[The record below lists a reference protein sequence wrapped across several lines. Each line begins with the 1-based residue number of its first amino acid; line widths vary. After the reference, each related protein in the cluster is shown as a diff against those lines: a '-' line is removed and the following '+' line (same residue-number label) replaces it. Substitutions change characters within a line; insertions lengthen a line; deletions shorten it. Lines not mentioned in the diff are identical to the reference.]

1 MYLHCFIDA
10 FTGTVFRRLI
20 FAVVSIIFMP
30 LSVAFAAPQYA
41 LWVEVEGVNRP
52 FDTAQGFEQFRQF
65 SDGKGFTDLYCQV
78 YRGGRSWFPS
88 KHADE
93 APYRQSLSQGV
104 DPLKDTL
111 RLAHSRGQKVHAWIN
126 SLRVAHN
133 KYAPLVAKLGKEAV
147 LVDSHGKSLLDYP
160 EDGKPP
166 GPAGHYFQL
175 DTPAYWLD
183 PSHPGVRQYVLDT
196 IEELVIAYPQLDGI
210 HLDMTR
216 FPFAMRS
223 NRSQNYKAGLWF
235 GYSNTALSR
244 FYEEQSVIG
253 DQLPMP
259 TLAQFQ
265 NWQRSQITQ
274 FVRDL
279 RAMLKRRNPK
289 LELSA
294 AVLAWPDRAQDY
306 ALQDWVTWVEQG
318 LIDTI
323 MPMSYT
329 RDVETIRRHTQYAM
343 QKAKPSNTKVVMG
356 LGAWLLLSRPEVA
369 VQQTSIAI
377 GSGAAGVN
385 LFSYSNL
392 LTKQGQ
398 ELAVQVQRE
407 LKGKR

>member
-1 MYLHCFIDA
+1 
-10 FTGTVFRRLI
+10 
-20 FAVVSIIFMP
+20 MP

-52 FDTAQGFEQFRQF
+52 FDNAAGFEQFQKF
-65 SDGKGFTDLYCQV
+65 SEGKGFTDLYCQV

-88 KHADE
+88 KFADE
-93 APYRQSLSQGV
+93 TPYRQSLSQGV

-111 RLAHSRGQKVHAWIN
+111 RIAHARGQKVHAWVN

-133 KYAPLVAKLGKEAV
+133 KLAPLVQKLGKDAV
-147 LVDSHGKSLLDYP
+147 LVDSHGTSLLNYP
-160 EDGKPP
+160 EDGRPP

-196 IEELVIAYPQLDGI
+196 IEELIVAYPQLDGI

-223 NRSQNYKAGLWF
+223 KRSQNYKAGLWF
-235 GYSNTALSR
+235 GYSNTALTE
-244 FYEEQSVIG
+244 FYEEQSATG
-253 DQLPMP
+253 DQATMP
-259 TLAQFQ
+259 TFAQYQ
-265 NWQRSQITQ
+265 AWQRKQITQ
-274 FVRDL
+274 FVSDL
-279 RAMLKRRNPK
+279 RAVIKRRNPK
-289 LELSA
+289 LEFSA
-294 AVLAWPDRAQDY
+294 AVLAWPDRAEDF
-306 ALQDWVTWVEQG
+306 ALQEWSEWVEQG
-318 LIDTI
+318 LVDTI

-369 VQQTSIAI
+369 VQQTSIAM
-377 GSGAAGVN
+377 SNGAAGVN

-392 LTKQGQ
+392 LTKQGH
-398 ELAVQVQRE
+398 ELVTQVEKQ
-407 LKGKR
+407 LKGKK